1 MGFRLW
7 FGVSWR
13 ALAVSWV
20 LGCCSSFLGLQIKR
34 LLKDVSETIHPMGC
48 TEMGNA
54 FVRPNWL
61 L

>member
-1 MGFRLW
+1 M
-7 FGVSWR
+7 
-13 ALAVSWV
+13 SWV